1 MREEWAQHGLRSS
14 DGDIVAATKS
24 PSPLLAEGS
33 GTDAELTRQLEGSE
47 QTAAQLG
54 TEQRQ
59 LVEADETKLDAVKR
73 ELENAEQTAAQL
85 RVDETKLVID
95 NRMQDRV
102 TFVRFDRTQVK
113 GARGKWSQL
122 RQGDRVTVSWRFV
135 DKPKKAYVVQV
146 LRAGAKG
153 P

>member
-1 MREEWAQHGLRSS
+1 MAVRRRGSRVVLGTALLLLVATSASAQAPMREFTGRV
-14 DGDIVAATKS
+14 D
-24 PSPLLAEGS
+24 
-33 GTDAELTRQLEGSE
+33 
-47 QTAAQLG
+47 
-54 TEQRQ
+54 
-59 LVEADETKLDAVKR
+59 
-73 ELENAEQTAAQL
+73 

-102 TFVRFDRTQVK
+102 TFVRFDRTQVQ
-113 GARGKWSQL
+113 GARRKWSQL
-122 RQGDRVTVSWRFV
+122 RKGDRVTVSWRFV

>member
-1 MREEWAQHGLRSS
+1 MVLGTVLLLLFAVAASAQAPMREF
-14 DGDIVAATKS
+14 T
-24 PSPLLAEGS
+24 GS
-33 GTDAELTRQLEGSE
+33 VD
-47 QTAAQLG
+47 
-54 TEQRQ
+54 
-59 LVEADETKLDAVKR
+59 
-73 ELENAEQTAAQL
+73 

-113 GARGKWSQL
+113 GERRKWSQL
-122 RQGDRVTVSWRFV
+122 RPGDRVTVSWRFV

-146 LRAGAKG
+146 LRAGAKQ